1 MKILIDCSLIDSK
14 ERGMGIYL
22 KKIIKTIKRFPQ
34 HQFYLVT
41 DNHNGKLIL
50 EEIFLESKNISVK
63 KYKINKVFYEQILIP
78 FLCFLNKIDILISSG
93 DTASILKTT
102 KKQILIIHDVLYM
115 KKNSFES
122 KGNNFRRRLGR
133 LYRKLCISI
142 SSKFSDSIITVSSF
156 AKNDIQRELKIDRKR
171 VHIIRNGV
179 EKSLA
184 VSQEEFIRKEKR
196 ILFVS
201 GSDNQKN
208 LKNVIEEFLKDDDI
222 FLNFKSIEVVGVQHP
237 EEIGLKKMEKVN
249 FHGYLNHEEL
259 IKLYKLCSHFI
270 IPSLYESFGIPAIEA
285 LHAGCKV
292 YSSKLGALPEVLENN
307 AVFFD
312 PTNQKSIIEMLNDLN
327 KNHQSYNF
335 DDYLKSKEHSSKFT
349 WDNSCEELY
358 NFLSKQ
364 LPLKI
369 LVVGQGLIGSS
380 FINTI
385 ASEEKYEIYSSSEKS
400 NSKGFVN
407 LFDTKVPKYFSGI
420 GGLGN
425 FWHSVL
431 DLSSLNDYH
440 FVNSGLVK
448 KFIGHKKNIDQFQN
462 LEFVPY
468 FPIRPKHLF
477 KGKKFYK
484 KESTKLLKVLEDKK
498 VQAIFS
504 SKEMEIFDKV
514 FICHGAFPKNDVLID
529 SKLAKASMFMSDHLI
544 VQVNS
549 HEKETPKEKIKF
561 LNKGHVREYK
571 VETFGGTSY
580 KFSQRPIFENKGA
593 FSHKDKAIY
602 SKNLFSI
609 IKKMILNFDFDLL
622 KQSIYLRFGILF
634 ASKYWMTFVQFYCKD
649 AYFFK
654 DNELSI
660 NIDAIEREISKLNK
674 NGLTVESSTIMSGI
688 HFSNSY
694 LSLSDD
700 ISVNRYDDSK
710 PITLIGS
717 NYNFECSEKHFT
729 FNLMLEAEKIG
740 KLLCQKV

>member
-1 MKILIDCSLIDSK
+1 
-14 ERGMGIYL
+14 
-22 KKIIKTIKRFPQ
+22 
-34 HQFYLVT
+34 
-41 DNHNGKLIL
+41 
-50 EEIFLESKNISVK
+50 
-63 KYKINKVFYEQILIP
+63 
-78 FLCFLNKIDILISSG
+78 
-93 DTASILKTT
+93 
-102 KKQILIIHDVLYM
+102 M

-237 EEIGLKKMEKVN
+237 EEIGLKKTEKVN

-335 DDYLKSKEHSSKFT
+335 DDYLKSRNILQ
-349 WDNSCEELY
+349 NSLGIIHVK
-358 NFLSKQ
+358 NFIIFFSKQ

-498 VQAIFS
+498 FKQFFLARKWKFS
-504 SKEMEIFDKV
+504 IKYLFVMVLFQR
-514 FICHGAFPKNDVLID
+514 NDVLID

-571 VETFGGTSY
+571 VETFEGQVINLARGQFL
-580 KFSQRPIFENKGA
+580 KNKGA